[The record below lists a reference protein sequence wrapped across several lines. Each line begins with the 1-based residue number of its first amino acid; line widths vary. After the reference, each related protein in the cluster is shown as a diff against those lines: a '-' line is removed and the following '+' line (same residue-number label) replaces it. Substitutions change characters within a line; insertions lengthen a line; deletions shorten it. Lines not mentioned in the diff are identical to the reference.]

1 MTDSSLHNPQPLI
14 ELRDVTRSFAPGGVM
29 VRVLHGI
36 SLKIYAGEFV
46 AIMGQSGSGKS
57 TLMNILGC
65 LDRPSS
71 GSYLVAGNNV
81 ALLNSDQLAMLRRN
95 VFGFIFQRYNLI
107 ATETALENVQIP
119 AVYAGL
125 PRRARAARARELLV
139 RLGLG
144 DRVNYRPM
152 QLSGGQQQ
160 RISIARALM
169 NGGRVI
175 LADEPTGALDSK
187 SGAEV
192 MAQLHELHRSG
203 YTIVLITHDSGV
215 AREAQRV
222 IQIKDGLIVSDTG
235 VNSDERASGQ
245 GVDNSALM
253 LKDNGRMLPDIL
265 EAVKMA
271 FRALYANLFRTVLTL
286 LGIIIGVGAVVTMLA
301 LGDGSKQAV
310 LERIQAMG
318 SDLLLVSR
326 GGKGIRLSSESA
338 VLMPEDA
345 IAIEELPNVAHA
357 VPEYSKAVM
366 VRAGDNDTVTR
377 ATTTSAYYAE
387 ARNWRTTAGTF
398 FSEADFTSYA
408 PVVVLGHTV
417 AANLFPDEPNPV
429 GRNVLIEN
437 IPFQVVGVLAGKG
450 ASTSGT
456 DMDDGVFLPLTTG
469 RMRLFGKPYLNNITI
484 QVSDTSKIDATQ
496 KAAFDLLLE
505 RHRKVDFN
513 IRNMGSLLEAAT
525 ETQNTLTVLLGSIA
539 AISLVVGGIGVMN
552 IMLVS
557 VTERIREIGIRMA
570 TGARMVHILLQFVTE
585 ALVVCS
591 LGGVIGVLGGL
602 AAAWIAQQLGSPVVY
617 SWPPV
622 LLAFGSS
629 FGIGLLFGFLPAR
642 RAAKLDPVVALATE

>member
-1 MTDSSLHNPQPLI
+1 MTDSSMHNPQPLI

-71 GSYLVAGNNV
+71 GSYLVAGKNV

-125 PRRARAARARELLV
+125 PRRARAARARELLE

-144 DRVNYRPM
+144 ERIHYRPM

-203 YTIVLITHDSGV
+203 YTIVLITHDPGV
-215 AREAQRV
+215 AKEAQRV

-235 VNSDERASGQ
+235 VNADAHASGQ
-245 GVDNSALM
+245 GVNNPALM
-253 LKDNGRMLPDIL
+253 LTDNGRLLPDIL

-271 FRALYANLFRTVLTL
+271 VRALYANLFRTVLTL

-310 LERIQAMG
+310 LDRIQAMG

-338 VLMPEDA
+338 VLVPEDA

-377 ATTTSAYYAE
+377 ATTTSASYAE
-387 ARNWRTTAGTF
+387 ARNWRTTVGSF

-417 AANLFPDEPNPV
+417 AANLFPTEPNPV

-450 ASTSGT
+450 ASTSGA

-591 LGGVIGVLGGL
+591 LGGIIGVLGGL
-602 AAAWIAQQLGSPVVY
+602 GAAWIAQQLGSPVVY